1 MKFIKEHKFT
11 TLVIVIFIAVVILL
25 YFAVDLFFTNSGK
38 PEYGNRLDGIE
49 EVKLEK
55 KDISSIESKIKENKK
70 VKKVETNIAGRTV
83 EVVITVLDDVSIK
96 DAKSIGSTTLSAM
109 NEKQISYYSVQVFVK
124 KESKDE
130 NNFPII
136 GYKQRGTKEL
146 VWTKDRAV
154 TKDNEDK

>member
-1 MKFIKEHKFT
+1 MKKAKDSKEYD
-11 TLVIVIFIAVVILL
+11 AM
-25 YFAVDLFFTNSGK
+25 LFD
-38 PEYGNRLDGIE
+38 YIE
-49 EVKLEK
+49 KELGTVSK
-55 KDISSIESKIKENKK
+55 KDKNKK

-124 KESKDE
+124 KENKDE